1 MATSSVSNDSGASA
15 ARTLMAQ
22 MGAGSGVDTKTLA
35 ESLVEAERAP
45 RKSALDR
52 KIASSEA
59 KISGYGAMM
68 MNLDSIK
75 KAFAALDDPSDVNAL
90 TVNNSNTGALSA
102 TTTTGAIPGNHSI
115 DVLSLAKAQRSAS
128 LGFSSATASLNGG
141 ASFVLRMTTVG
152 GTSKGVVVA
161 ANRATPEGMVTA
173 INTANIGLTAQL
185 VNTNDGTAN
194 PFKVVITGAEGA
206 DNAFT
211 IVSDDR
217 SGLNEQQTLAFG
229 GANIAGVIT
238 VDGVP
243 VSLDSGDSAASVAA
257 KVKTALETDSSK
269 RGLGR
274 VINHDGAGNLTLTF
288 GDAEG
293 AKTDISFTDT
303 DATGATFSTTES
315 RSFTAGAAIA
325 AIDFSNQIDEAK
337 NASLKVNGLTLT
349 RSSNNVTDAIPGM
362 TLELKALSSVTGTAS
377 VQLVRDTSALKD
389 KVKALVQSFNDA
401 MSDFGILTGPKNKK
415 DETDVYSGA
424 LQNDSTVLQVR
435 NQLRSMFLGNSS
447 TPGTTVQA
455 LRDIGVSITKEGTL
469 EFSDKQFDATT
480 TSKFDEVMLMLTANR
495 ESKSLIGSAARG
507 VAGDAVKT
515 ITDMMKSTGSIP
527 GQVTSANKQ
536 IDRYKAD
543 LEKLSDRMS
552 MLLARY
558 TKTFA
563 VMDSIVGQSNSVRE
577 RLKAQFNSNN
587 NGS

>member
-1 MATSSVSNDSGASA
+1 MATSPVSNDSGASA

-45 RKSALDR
+45 RKAALDR

-68 MNLDSIK
+68 MNLDTIK
-75 KAFAALDDPSDVNAL
+75 KAFAALDDPSDVNSL
-90 TVNNSNTGALSA
+90 TVNNSNTSALVA
-102 TTTTGAIPGNHSI
+102 TATTGAIPGNHSI

-141 ASFVLRMTTVG
+141 AAFVLRMTTVG
-152 GTSKGVVVA
+152 GASKGVLVP

-206 DNAFT
+206 DNAFS
-211 IVSDDR
+211 IVSDNR
-217 SGLNEQQTLAFG
+217 SGVNEQQTLTFG

-243 VSLDSGDSAASVAA
+243 VSVASGDSAASVAA

-293 AKTDISFTDT
+293 ARPDITFADT
-303 DATGATFSTTES
+303 DGTGATFTTIES
-315 RSFTAGAAIA
+315 RAFAAGSPIA
-325 AIDFSNQIDEAK
+325 AINFSDRIDDAK

-349 RSSNNVTDAIPGM
+349 RASNKITDAIPGV

-415 DETDVYSGA
+415 DETDVYSGS

-480 TSKFDEVMLMLTANR
+480 TGKFDEVMLMLTANK
-495 ESKSLIGSAARG
+495 ESKSLIGNAARG

-515 ITDMMKSTGSIP
+515 ITDMMKATGSIP

-536 IDRYKAD
+536 IERYKAD

-587 NGS
+587 NN